1 MKLDTILVPFDFSAH
16 GVRAFKEGVELAL
29 QNGAHLVLLH
39 AFVLNDRVY
48 PYNLFLTEQVIEEA
62 RQAVAKSLDEWRERA
77 EAAGVD
83 VEVRL
88 SPAEPTEAI
97 GAVAEELGA
106 GLIVMGSRGL
116 TGLKHLLLG
125 SVAEH
130 TIATAPCPVLVVRAL
145 DTDEPAAP
153 PA

>member
-29 QNGAHLVLLH
+29 QNQARLVLLH
-39 AFVLNDRVY
+39 AFVLQDRVY
-48 PYNLFLTEQVIEEA
+48 PYNLFLTEEMIEEA
-62 RQAVAKSLDEWRERA
+62 RQAVSKSLDEWLARA
-77 EAAGVD
+77 EAAGV
-83 VEVRL
+83 EAQVRL

-97 GAVAEELGA
+97 GAVAEEIGA
-106 GLIVMGSRGL
+106 DLIVMGSRGL

-125 SVAEH
+125 SVAQH